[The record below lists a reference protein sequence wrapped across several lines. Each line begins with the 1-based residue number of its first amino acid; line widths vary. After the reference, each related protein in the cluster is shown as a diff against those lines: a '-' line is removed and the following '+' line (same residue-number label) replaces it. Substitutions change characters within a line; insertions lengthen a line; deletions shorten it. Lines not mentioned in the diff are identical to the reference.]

1 MRPYRSFRHGPH
13 GRHFER
19 RAYFDLPPRARL
31 QRRLFLWF
39 GATIL
44 FTGLVVGAVVGV
56 FGPGGH
62 FREDLARVEAL
73 AAAEF
78 ARAWP
83 RPSERRDLTSS
94 VARALNA
101 DVTLLDTDARIVE
114 QAGAPCLRGGT
125 VVAVTGP
132 AGELGTV
139 HACFHRR
146 HQPPLGFLFGLVA
159 AAVALW
165 TASAAI
171 AWRLTRPL
179 AELVRVTQAIGAGD
193 LAARVRLGRHQAGEV
208 GALADSVNEMAARI
222 ERQLREERTLL
233 AAVSH
238 ELRSPLA
245 RVRLLVELARG
256 GGPERLD
263 ELERE
268 VVGIDAL
275 IGKLLASS
283 RLEFGELRLESLTA
297 REVAARALEVAS
309 ADAALLDDA
318 SEGAV
323 IDVDPTLI
331 GRALGNLLEN
341 AERHAGGVRG
351 LRIGVE
357 RDGSRRAL
365 VRFEVVDDGPGFTAD
380 ALEHAFEAFYSSRS
394 RQAAREGG
402 SLGLGLALVARI
414 ASAHGGRAFAE
425 NRPAGGARAVLELP
439 AREGA

>member
-13 GRHFER
+13 GRHFVR
-19 RAYFDLPPRARL
+19 HHFGLPPRARL

-39 GATIL
+39 GATIV
-44 FTGLVVGAVVGV
+44 FTGLVVGAVVAV
-56 FGPGGH
+56 FGPSGH

-83 RPSERRDLTSS
+83 RPPERRELTEN
-94 VARALNA
+94 VARALDA
-101 DVTLLDTDARIVE
+101 DVTLEAADGAIVE
-114 QAGAPCLRGGT
+114 RAGAPCPRGAT
-125 VVAVTGP
+125 VLEVSGP
-132 AGELGTV
+132 AGELGRV
-139 HACFHRR
+139 HVCFHRR
-146 HQPPLGFLFGLVA
+146 RHAPVGFLIGLVA
-159 AAVALW
+159 AVVALW

-193 LAARVRLGRHQAGEV
+193 LAARVRLGRHQTGEV

-245 RVRLLVELARG
+245 RVRLLVELARTG
-256 GGPERLD
+256 DANRLD
-263 ELERE
+263 EIERE
-268 VVGIDAL
+268 IVGIDAL

-283 RLEFGELRLESLTA
+283 RLEFGELRLEALVA
-297 REVAARALEVAS
+297 RDVAARALEVAGL
-309 ADAALLDDA
+309 DAALLDDA
-318 SEGAV
+318 TDGTLV
-323 IDVDPTLI
+323 DVDPTLI

-341 AERHAGGVRG
+341 AGRHAGGATM
-351 LRIGVE
+351 LRVTVD
-357 RDGSRRAL
+357 RSAPRRPV
-365 VRFEVVDDGPGFTAD
+365 VRFEVVDGGPGFTPD

-394 RQAAREGG
+394 REAAREGG
-402 SLGLGLALVARI
+402 SLGLGLALVTRI
-414 ASAHGGRAFAE
+414 ARAHGGRAFAE
-425 NRPAGGARAVLELP
+425 NRPEGGARAVLELP

>member
-19 RAYFDLPPRARL
+19 HAHFGLPPRARL

-62 FREDLARVEAL
+62 FREDLGRVEAL
-73 AAAEF
+73 AVAEF

-83 RPSERRDLTSS
+83 RPSERRDLTHS

-101 DVTLLDTDARIVE
+101 DVTLLDTSGAVVE
-114 QAGAPCLRGGT
+114 QAGAPCPRGTT
-125 VVAVTGP
+125 VLDVGGP
-132 AGELGTV
+132 SGALGTV
-139 HACFHRR
+139 HACFHRQ
-146 HQPPLGFLFGLVA
+146 HHPPLGFLFGLI
-159 AAVALW
+159 AAVLALW

-193 LAARVRLGRHQAGEV
+193 LAARVRLGRHRTGEV

-245 RVRLLVELARG
+245 RMRMLVELARG
-256 GGPERLD
+256 GSPERLD

-268 VVGIDAL
+268 IVGIDAL

-297 REVAARALEVAS
+297 RQVAARALEVAG

-318 SEGAV
+318 SHGAIV
-323 IDVDPTLI
+323 DVDPTLI

-341 AERHAGGVRG
+341 AERHAGGAVS
-351 LRIGVE
+351 LRVTVD
-357 RDGSRRAL
+357 RGSRRGL
-365 VRFEVVDDGPGFTAD
+365 VTFEVVDRGQGFAPD
-380 ALEHAFEAFYSSRS
+380 ALEHAFEPFFSSHS
-394 RQAAREGG
+394 REAAREGG
-402 SLGLGLALVARI
+402 SLGLGLTLVARI
-414 ASAHGGRAFAE
+414 ARAHGGRAFAE
-425 NRPAGGARAVLELP
+425 NRPEGGARAVLELP

>member
-13 GRHFER
+13 GRQFVRHH
-19 RAYFDLPPRARL
+19 YFGLPPRARL

-44 FTGLVVGAVVGV
+44 FTGLVVGAVVAL
-56 FGPGGH
+56 FGPAGQ
-62 FREDLARVEAL
+62 FRDDLARAEQLAEA
-73 AAAEF
+73 AF

-83 RPSERRDLTSS
+83 RPGERRELTEN
-94 VARALNA
+94 VARALGA
-101 DVTLLDTDARIVE
+101 DVTLLDPNGAVVE
-114 QAGAPCLRGGT
+114 QIGAPCARGGT
-125 VVAVTGP
+125 VLEVSGARGK
-132 AGELGTV
+132 LGTV

-146 HQPPLGFLFGLVA
+146 HHPPLGFLFGLIA
-159 AAVALW
+159 AVVALW
-165 TASAAI
+165 TASAVI

-193 LAARVRLGRHQAGEV
+193 LAARVRLGRHQTGEV
-208 GALADSVNEMAARI
+208 GVLADSVNEMAARI

-245 RVRLLVELARG
+245 RVRMLVELARNG
-256 GGPERLD
+256 GAERLD

-275 IGKLLASS
+275 LGKLLASS

-297 REVAARALEVAS
+297 RQLAVRALEVAG
-309 ADAALLDDA
+309 ADPALLQDGSD
-318 SEGAV
+318 GAV
-323 IDVDPTLI
+323 VDVDPTLV

-341 AERHAGGVRG
+341 AVRHAGGAVG
-351 LRIGVE
+351 LKTTLE
-357 RDGSRRAL
+357 RDSARRSV
-365 VRFEVVDDGPGFTAD
+365 VRFEIVDAGPGFSPD
-380 ALEHAFEAFYSSRS
+380 ALEHAFEAFYSARS
-394 RQAAREGG
+394 REAAREGG

-414 ASAHGGRAFAE
+414 ARAHGGRAFAE
-425 NRPAGGARAVLELP
+425 NRPAGGASAVLELP
-439 AREGA
+439 VREGA